1 MNLCLYTR
9 LTHLI
14 IAALCKFFRA
24 GLTKPYNSDPL
35 CPSMYI
41 QAAIFYCGLSQPLRT
56 RKNMGQALGK
66 HSWSP
71 AQFPLREIKANNFDS
86 FGDKVSCTQ
95 ASLELTMYLMVMLI
109 F

>member
-1 MNLCLYTR
+1 
-9 LTHLI
+9 
-14 IAALCKFFRA
+14 
-24 GLTKPYNSDPL
+24 
-35 CPSMYI
+35 
-41 QAAIFYCGLSQPLRT
+41 
-56 RKNMGQALGK
+56 MGQALGK